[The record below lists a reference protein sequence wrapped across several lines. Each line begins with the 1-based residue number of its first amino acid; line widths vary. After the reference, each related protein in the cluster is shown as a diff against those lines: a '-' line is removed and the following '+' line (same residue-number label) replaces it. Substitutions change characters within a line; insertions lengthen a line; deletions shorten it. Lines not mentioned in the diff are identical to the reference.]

1 MEPLR
6 LFFYREGE
14 HYDYQADVRVALGEP
29 IPLPLDPARAEEQGF
44 IIEPDPYVADYLLP
58 PFRLDPIIAHR
69 RPPYVRDFLEK
80 LPYFPELERRHALF
94 TCHDLCQPLCTCAS
108 LITDDPARSNRE
120 DPSIDSFP
128 HAPFPH
134 VLAAAPDFDF
144 DRIRFDVSFV
154 GTVSDPVRMTL
165 LESVGGRGDL
175 RHYLSA
181 PLAPYWERSSSYLHM
196 KSAAKRAP
204 LERLYVGVMRRSW
217 AVLCPRGRGSSSI
230 RFFETMCMGRLPV
243 LVSDE
248 YTPPLSWRIDY
259 DAFCLR
265 LPEAEAGHAGELL
278 CDWLAGKSREEREEM
293 CRLARRVWE
302 ENLAPEREAALTLE
316 ILRRRLPSSR
326 AEASGPVRL
335 VRSMPGALLDGG
347 PRRSFP
353 PGYFAGMVLDDGR
366 NWFSGGMLARGGPRP
381 DTVVVDGLLGGFPR
395 EGLGALPRRAL
406 AAGQRPGG
414 GPGLRRRRLGHR
426 PGGGAA
432 FAARPGR
439 PGVLSGGLGRGGPDR
454 LRRGGATGRRGV
466 FAAGAAARRRCRAV
480 PAGIVGSDSSEPG
493 DTAPGHGWLGR
504 RRMVGKA
511 AARRN
516 DASVGVL
523 RRARGRC
530 CLGGFRPVARRRTQA
545 RGRRVAPAPAGLIP
559 SGVLA
564 PALSR
569 GSCGSATCRWR

>member
-14 HYDYQADVRVALGEP
+14 HYDYPADVRAALGEP

-69 RPPYVRDFLEK
+69 RTPYVRDFLEK

-395 EGLGALPRRAL
+395 EGLGALYHAGRWLPANAQVADVSAIVLAGALLARRDL
-406 AAGQRPGG
+406 GGRVFCLEDWDAAGRTAFVAAAQRAGVEFLQRVLPRVGAAALFRPESLDLIHLNRGTPPPDMAGSDAAEWWGKLRPGG
-414 GPGLRRRRLGHR
+414 MMLLLESSVAPGAVAAWGAFAQSRGVELKR
-426 PGGGAA
+426 GGGA
-432 FAARPGR
+432 
-439 PGVLSGGLGRGGPDR
+439 LR
-454 LRRGGATGRRGV
+454 LRR
-466 FAAGAAARRRCRAV
+466 
-480 PAGIVGSDSSEPG
+480 PA
-493 DTAPGHGWLGR
+493 
-504 RRMVGKA
+504 
-511 AARRN
+511 
-516 DASVGVL
+516 
-523 RRARGRC
+523 
-530 CLGGFRPVARRRTQA
+530 
-545 RGRRVAPAPAGLIP
+545 
-559 SGVLA
+559 
-564 PALSR
+564 
-569 GSCGSATCRWR
+569 